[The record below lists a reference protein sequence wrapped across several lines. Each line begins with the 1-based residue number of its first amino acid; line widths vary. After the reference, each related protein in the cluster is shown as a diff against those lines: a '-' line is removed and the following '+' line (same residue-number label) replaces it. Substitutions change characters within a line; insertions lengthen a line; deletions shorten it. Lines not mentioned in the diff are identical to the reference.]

1 MIREIL
7 NFTILYFS
15 VLFLIVWLLV
25 VIQETKGDNNEQ

>member
-1 MIREIL
+1 MIREII

-25 VIQETKGDNNEQ
+25 VIQETKGDNNE

>member
-25 VIQETKGDNNEQ
+25 VIQETKGDNNE